1 MTKNINAIDTS
12 LLNLPKIGQARN
24 VNILGEQGAAF
35 ILQLVDS
42 SGKFYNFKTNV
53 FTETS
58 HTPSNLLR
66 GTISGSSFTARINF
80 PSVVSTTTYNII
92 VIADP
97 TTNTSIASGA
107 GALNVSLKQV
117 ADTTITLAYN
127 TANTNNYT
135 SSPPAANLATALSS
149 AKKKFTFISD
159 AKTVS
164 NATGANHN
172 NGLKITRKPVNTD
185 LVFRMETTLDGTT
198 SSSTTLV
205 ADSVTDL
212 VVGMVLVSGPNLS
225 GTPVVTAVNTV
236 TKTVTLSAAQTLNSD
251 GAALKFD
258 AQGPK
263 MIFKAIGVAVGKFA
277 CEALVP
283 KDGVVSTTVAA
294 DGSSTEVTDGSSA
307 NMTVAST
314 HGIAKTSTVTG
325 LGISDGV
332 TVLTVPGTTS
342 LTLSS
347 AQNLSAQ
354 PAAGVGTLVRFG
366 GFFTKIDLTTKF
378 FIERAGTT
386 NRTLTLLLDNF
397 ITPGEES

>member
-1 MTKNINAIDTS
+1 MSKSISAIETS
-12 LLNLPKIGQARN
+12 LLNIPKIGQARN
-24 VNILGEQGAAF
+24 VNIRGEQGAAF

-42 SGKFYNFKTNV
+42 SGKFYNFKTNT

-58 HTPSNLLR
+58 HTPQNLLR
-66 GTISGSSFTARINF
+66 GAISGSSFTRRINF
-80 PSVVSTTTYNII
+80 PNVASTTTYNII
-92 VIADP
+92 VVADP
-97 TTNTSIASGA
+97 TTDTTIAGGI
-107 GALNVSLKQV
+107 GALNVNLKQV

-127 TANTNNYT
+127 TANTSNYT

-149 AKKKFTFISD
+149 AKKKFTFIND
-159 AKTVS
+159 EKTIS
-164 NATGANHN
+164 NATGSGNN
-172 NGLKITRKPVNTD
+172 NGLKITRKPVDTD

-198 SSSTTLV
+198 SSSKTLV

-225 GTPVVTAVNTV
+225 GTPVVTAIDKV

-263 MIFKAIGVAVGKFA
+263 MIFKTIGIGIGQFT
-277 CEALVP
+277 CEARVP
-283 KDGVVSTTVAA
+283 KDGAVSTTVAA
-294 DGSSTEVTDGSSA
+294 DGGGTEVTDGSSA

-325 LGISDGV
+325 DGISSGV
-332 TVLTVPGTTS
+332 TVLTVPNTTQ

-347 AQNLSAQ
+347 AQNLSTL
-354 PAAGVGTLVRFG
+354 PGSGVGTLVKFG

-378 FIERAGTT
+378 FIQKAGTT
-386 NRTLTLLLDNF
+386 DRTLTLLLDNF